1 MSSEVHKYIEEALE
15 KNKNLFNAEL
25 INFPSDK
32 KVKILKNLTVNDN
45 KTWKLYDKSNINE
58 DGDQLKAVLGICLMF
73 SALIIMGLYSNL
85 N

>member
-32 KVKILKNLTVNDN
+32 KVKILKNLTVDDN
-45 KTWKLYDKSNINE
+45 KTWKLYDKSNTDE